1 MPWFYGAS
9 ALFGGVF
16 VLLMILGGLD
26 FEGDVDLDFDSDVD
40 FDVDVDIDSPDVDFD
55 TSGVLGDIGQFFASL
70 ISFRSLVFFAA
81 FFGLIGLAFEFLTDS
96 NVLTT
101 FLAALVGGGFAAVVN
116 GQLFKYLK
124 GSEASSELSNRQIAG
139 RAAQVVI
146 PLGPSRRGRIKADID
161 GQPHFLVALPFKE
174 KEDMH
179 FDVGDSVVVVEV
191 HNGTALVAPLPGLED
206 GRE

>member
-9 ALFGGVF
+9 AIFGGVF

-40 FDVDVDIDSPDVDFD
+40 FDVDVDVDGPDIDFD
-55 TSGVLGDIGQFFASL
+55 ADGVLGDIGQFFASL

-81 FFGLIGLAFEFLTDS
+81 FFGLIGLAFTFLTDS
-96 NVLTT
+96 GTIASLV
-101 FLAALVGGGFAAVVN
+101 AALAGGGFAAVVN

-124 GSEASSELSNRQIAG
+124 GSEASSELTNRQLAG

-161 GQPHFLVALPFKE
+161 GQPHFLVALPYRAKDD
-174 KEDMH
+174 KH

-191 HNGTALVAPLPGLED
+191 NNGTALVAPLPGLED

>member
-9 ALFGGVF
+9 AIFGGVF

-26 FEGDVDLDFDSDVD
+26 FEGDVELDFDSDVD
-40 FDVDVDIDSPDVDFD
+40 FDVDVDVDGPDFD
-55 TSGVLGDIGQFFASL
+55 LDADGVMGDIGQFFASL

-96 NVLTT
+96 AAITT
-101 FLAALVGGGFAAVVN
+101 FLAAFGGGAFAAVIN

-124 GSEASSELSNRQIAG
+124 GSEASSDISNRQLSG
-139 RAAQVVI
+139 RAAHVVV
-146 PLGPSRRGRIKADID
+146 PLGPARRGRIKTEID
-161 GQPHFLVALPFKE
+161 GQPHFLVALPYKASDD
-174 KEDMH
+174 KH

-191 HNGTALVAPLPGLED
+191 NNGTALVAPLPGLED